1 MTRTKAGN
9 NKFLKSYN
17 EAGILE
23 LIRTHERVSRSE
35 LSRLTGLSATAA
47 GAIVA
52 SLASKGYIHETGTG
66 ESKGGRKPVLI
77 ELKPDSY
84 FSAGIDIDVDFMAFT
99 LIDITG
105 RIVCE
110 GAAPLA
116 SNSPEAAASQAARYL
131 KELLPRYFDG
141 MSRLLGIGVSVPG
154 MVDSATHRVVLA
166 PNLGWEDVDIGRI
179 LGDFTGVPVY
189 VENEAMASAICEN
202 WLGACRNER
211 DFVCINIKSGIGAGI
226 FTGGRLYR
234 GAGGSAGEV
243 GHIVVDEN
251 GPRCGCGNYGCL
263 ETMASTGRIVD
274 KARRM
279 LRQGMASSL
288 NEAADAGDIGIDAI
302 AEAARGGDEAAKE
315 VLLESARFLGIALS
329 SLVNTLNPSKIV
341 LGKDFVKYGD
351 LVMDRIKSVVERKAL
366 KQPAS
371 KVEIMTSWLG
381 EKSSTLGAAI
391 IPLKLLFGK

>member
-1 MTRTKAGN
+1 MTRTRTGN

-17 EAGILE
+17 EAGILD
-23 LIRTHERVSRSE
+23 LIRTHEKVSRSE

-52 SLASKGYIHETGTG
+52 SLAVKDYIYDNGTG
-66 ESKGGRKPVLI
+66 ESMGGRKPVLI
-77 ELKPDSY
+77 ELKPDSH
-84 FSAGIDIDVDFMAFT
+84 FSVGIDIDVDFMAFS

-110 GAAPLA
+110 GSTPLA
-116 SNSPEAAASQAARYL
+116 SNMPDAVASQAAGYL
-131 KELLPRYFDG
+131 KELLPGYFTD

-154 MVDSATHRVVLA
+154 MVDSDTHKVVLA
-166 PNLGWEDVDIGRI
+166 PNLGWKDVDIGRM
-179 LGDFTGVPVY
+179 LGGYMGVPVY

-202 WLGACRNER
+202 WLGACRDEEN
-211 DFVCINIKSGIGAGI
+211 FVCINIKSGIGAGI
-226 FTGGRLYR
+226 FAGGRLYR

-263 ETMASTGRIVD
+263 ETMASTGRIV
-274 KARRM
+274 KKVGRM
-279 LRQGMASSL
+279 LRQGMASCL
-288 NEAADAGDIGIDAI
+288 NEAANVEDVGIDAI
-302 AEAARGGDEAAKE
+302 VEAARGGDEAAKE

-329 SLVNTLNPSKIV
+329 SLVNTLNPSRIV

-351 LVMDRIKSVVERKAL
+351 LVMDRIKSVVDCKAL
-366 KQPAS
+366 KLASS
-371 KVEIMTSWLG
+371 KVEIMTSAVG

>member
-1 MTRTKAGN
+1 MTRTRPGN

-17 EAGILE
+17 EAGILD
-23 LIRTHERVSRSE
+23 LIRTHEKVSRSE

-52 SLASKGYIHETGTG
+52 SLADKDYIRENGTG

-77 ELKPDSY
+77 ELKPDSH
-84 FSAGIDIDVDFMAFT
+84 FSVGIDVDVDFIAFT

-105 RIVCE
+105 RIVSE
-110 GAAPLA
+110 GSTPLA
-116 SNSPEAAASQAARYL
+116 SNRPDAVASQAAVYL
-131 KELLPRYFDG
+131 KEQLSEYFTD
-141 MSRLLGIGVSVPG
+141 MSRLLGIGISVPG
-154 MVDSATHRVVLA
+154 MVDSSTRKVVLA
-166 PNLGWEDVDIGRI
+166 PNLGWEDVDIGHM
-179 LGDFTGVPVY
+179 LEGHMGVPVH

-202 WLGACRNER
+202 WLGSCRGDEN
-211 DFVCINIKSGIGAGI
+211 FVCINIKSGIGAGI

-263 ETMASTGRIVD
+263 ETMASTGRIVE
-274 KARRM
+274 KVRRM

-288 NEAADAGDIGIDAI
+288 NEIADIEDVGIDTI
-302 AEAARGGDEAAKE
+302 TEAARRGDEAAKE

-329 SLVNTLNPSKIV
+329 SLVNTLNPSRIV

-366 KQPAS
+366 KLASS
-371 KVEIMTSWLG
+371 KVEIMASAVG
-381 EKSSTLGAAI
+381 GKSSTLGAAI